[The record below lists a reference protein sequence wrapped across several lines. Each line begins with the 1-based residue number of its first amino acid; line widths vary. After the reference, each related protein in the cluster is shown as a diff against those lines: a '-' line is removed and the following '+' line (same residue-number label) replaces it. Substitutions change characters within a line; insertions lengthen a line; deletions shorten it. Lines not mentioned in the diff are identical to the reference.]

1 MHMVVPYT
9 KHSISCSFSTYFFLH
24 LLIAEMQA
32 HDFLHL
38 LIYCRIASS
47 GSAID
52 NKKNPNKNID
62 SKHQHKVLC
71 SRTIRGGC
79 LHKRWFKYIIGMLGG
94 A

>member
-1 MHMVVPYT
+1 MF
-9 KHSISCSFSTYFFLH
+9 IFNIFFLH

-52 NKKNPNKNID
+52 NKKIQIKTLIVNINTRFY
-62 SKHQHKVLC
+62 VLE
-71 SRTIRGGC
+71 
-79 LHKRWFKYIIGMLGG
+79 L
-94 A
+94 